1 MEALDGLIR
10 RITRKGVFLGGIFLI
25 AGMLLLMGNIFGRF
39 LHIVIPGSYELF
51 ELLMVLPVGFA
62 LVYAALH
69 QTHVVVHL
77 IVSRFPPKLATVSEL
92 TAALLSFAI
101 WALIAWGGAR
111 LALENGLR
119 EISDVLEIPF
129 FPFRIIWVFCLF
141 LFCLTYLVDVSR
153 AFGRLMKK

>member
-1 MEALDGLIR
+1 MEILSGLIK
-10 RITRKGVFLGGIFLI
+10 RITRQGVFVGGIFLI

-69 QTHVVVHL
+69 QTHVVVRL
-77 IVSRFPPKLATVSEL
+77 VVSRFPEKLAAVAEVL
-92 TAALLSFAI
+92 AALISFVI
-101 WALIAWGGAR
+101 WGLIAWGGAR
-111 LALENGLR
+111 LAYENGLG

-129 FPFRIIWVFCLF
+129 LPFRIIWIFCLF
-141 LFCLTYLVDVSR
+141 LFCLTYFVDLFS
-153 AFGRLMKK
+153 AFGRLRKK